1 MNVLNDCCWSCDQG
15 FIYLFIYLFI
25 KTYLYR
31 VSTIQLNT
39 VLQCGP
45 VSVKTIKKK
54 VQPSTQYSRCFVT
67 L

>member
-1 MNVLNDCCWSCDQG
+1 MH
-15 FIYLFIYLFI
+15 
-25 KTYLYR
+25 
-31 VSTIQLNT
+31 T

-54 VQPSTQYSRCFVT
+54 YNPVHSTVGA